1 MTAAVAVVPSAP
13 LLVPGVGGGQD
24 PLAPLRVT
32 CLDVVRSVVKDASRV
47 VVLASEGDDRDESAG
62 GTLAAWGVDVRA
74 GGDELVLP
82 LGHTVGAWLLD
93 ATGWTGPRRYT
104 SAVPVI
110 EEGVAL
116 LVVADGTAT
125 RDTTS
130 PGYEDVRAVPFD
142 HGLAEALASGDAA
155 RLAGLDLDDAAELW
169 CHGAPAL
176 QRLGE
181 AASGLEVE
189 GELVA
194 YEAPFGVGYL
204 VGRWS
209 VTTS

>member
-1 MTAAVAVVPSAP
+1 VTVPVAVVPSAP
-13 LLVPGVGGGQD
+13 LLVPGLGGGQD
-24 PLAPLRVT
+24 PLATLRVT

-47 VVLASEGDDRDESAG
+47 VVLAPEGDDRDESAG
-62 GTLAAWGVDVRA
+62 GTLAPWGVDVRA
-74 GGDELVLP
+74 GGEELGLP

-93 ATGWTGPRRYT
+93 AAGWTGPRAYT
-104 SAVPVI
+104 SSAPAL
-110 EEGVAL
+110 EDGVAL

-155 RLAGLDLDDAAELW
+155 RLAALDLDEAAELW
-169 CHGAPAL
+169 CHGARAL
-176 QRLGE
+176 QALGR
-181 AASGLEVE
+181 AASGREVE

-204 VGRWS
+204 VARWS

>member
-1 MTAAVAVVPSAP
+1 MTVPVAVVPSAP
-13 LLVPGVGGGQD
+13 LLVPGLGGGQD

-47 VVLASEGDDRDESAG
+47 VVLATEGEDRDETAG

-93 ATGWTGPRRYT
+93 AAGWTGSRSYT
-104 SAVPVI
+104 SATPAI
-110 EEGVAL
+110 EDGVAL

-142 HGLAEALASGDAA
+142 HAIAEALAAGDAA
-155 RLAGLDLDDAAELW
+155 RLAGLDLDEATELW

-176 QRLGE
+176 RALGQS
-181 AASGLEVE
+181 ASGHDVE

-194 YEAPFGVGYL
+194 YQAPFGVGYFAA
-204 VGRWS
+204 RWS
-209 VTTS
+209 VSTS